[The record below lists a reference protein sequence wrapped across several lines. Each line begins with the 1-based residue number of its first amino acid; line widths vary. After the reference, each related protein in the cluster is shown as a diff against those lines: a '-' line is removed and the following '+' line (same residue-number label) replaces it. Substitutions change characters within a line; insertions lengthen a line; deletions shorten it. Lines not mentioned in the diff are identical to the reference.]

1 MIRIHTPIS
10 NWYMKICQKVYLF
23 LKPLL
28 HFPGHL
34 QFVGK
39 HPLHL
44 LSPFKKG
51 DLIKCSILLFP
62 FNFMCNSNCNRPSC
76 QSACCRWCTGL
87 PIKMGNRGR
96 KILSNSRHLAKC
108 RWLLCGTKGAKSG
121 GEVLASQTLHKIPF
135 NAKQPHVSAAAPHLH
150 RKKKTRIISHILTWK
165 SI

>member
-1 MIRIHTPIS
+1 LVYENLSEGIFVSKTIVTFSRASAIRWQAPASFIA
-10 NWYMKICQKVYLF
+10 
-23 LKPLL
+23 
-28 HFPGHL
+28 
-34 QFVGK
+34 
-39 HPLHL
+39 
-44 LSPFKKG
+44 PFQKKG

-87 PIKMGNRGR
+87 PIKMRNRGR
-96 KILSNSRHLAKC
+96 KILPNSRHSAKC

-150 RKKKTRIISHILTWK
+150 RKKKN
-165 SI
+165 